1 MIGQTVSH
9 YRILSQLGEGAM
21 SVVYVAEDVRLG
33 RQVAIKVL
41 TERLNLPQFR
51 DRMLQEARTISSL
64 NHVNIATIHEYGET
78 SEGQPYI
85 VMELVKGATL
95 EELQRSGTLTLVRT
109 LEIIEFI
116 AEGLA
121 EAHRLGI
128 IHRDIKPSNVAVNER
143 GEVKI
148 LDFGLA
154 KQLSDPAEEGENNLQ
169 PLSPAATGEGFTIGT
184 PLYMSPE
191 QAQGRTIDRRSDLFS
206 LGSLLYECISGRPA
220 FDDRNAVAVCVR
232 VIRDDPTPPSRLNP
246 EISPELDRITLKALA
261 KKPEERYQT
270 ADEMLEDLRD
280 VRRRLSTPV
289 QLTHKPVIH
298 EPVKPTPSMVTSLID
313 TFRRPRILIA
323 TFLLTLAISLLA
335 GWGISSWRRRVTPPS
350 ISREAMNYYGDG
362 VNALRDGTYYKAI
375 RALEKA
381 ISIESNFTLAH
392 ARLAEAWSE
401 LDYTDKAKNEL
412 LYVSAAIY
420 DGPALPPTQSLYVQA
435 IHLKLSGNSQGA
447 IEKYIAVMEQSPD
460 SEKPAAYVDLG
471 RAYERD
477 GNTNKAIE
485 SYTSARELDP
495 QFTAALMRLG
505 VLLGRRLDNESTEKA
520 LATFQDAETRYRTLN
535 DLEGQAEV
543 FYERGVLFMARRKID
558 EARGQLS
565 LGLGKAAAIDNNYQ
579 QIKIRMQLSSVA
591 SLAGDTAEAMQLA
604 SEVMGFAKKN
614 GLEIL
619 AVSGLINL
627 GNTLMARGDL
637 DLAAD
642 YLEQALQLAQF
653 YKARRGQARAALTLA
668 SLYTRHQGKADR
680 VREYVEQ
687 ASAIYQ
693 QDGYRKYA
701 MQAHAILGHA
711 NEQLCDYDTALG
723 AFKQQL
729 KLAEELG
736 DQEQVALAH
745 NGIGIVLNNKEEHP
759 ESLRHLAETYRISQT
774 LKLRPYVGHA
784 LLTRGKALWQLGR
797 YEEAQVSLAEALRVA
812 QEADEPEREL
822 LAWLHLSQAQ
832 LELSRRHFALAKEES
847 QKALELFGVEYAAS
861 AAESKYTKGLAYTL
875 SGTPQEGQ
883 RLCEEALG
891 DAKRAGSSRLIG
903 GALLALSTTMLESGN
918 AQAALARALEA
929 LEIFERLGLQS
940 SQWRALSVAALASK
954 QAGDET
960 MARGCVYRIT
970 ELLSA
975 LQSRWGAEYDDYLQR
990 PDVRHT
996 LARLRQEFG
1005 LNV

>member
-9 YRILSQLGEGAM
+9 YRILSKIGEGAM
-21 SVVYVAEDVRLG
+21 SVVYVAEDSRLG
-33 RQVAIKVL
+33 RQVAVKVL

-51 DRMLQEARTISSL
+51 DRMLQEARAISSL
-64 NHVNIATIHEYGET
+64 NHANIATIHEYGET

-85 VMELVKGATL
+85 VMELVKGPTL
-95 EELQRSGTLTLVRT
+95 EELLRGGGLMLART
-109 LEIIEFI
+109 LKIVEGI

-128 IHRDIKPSNVAVNER
+128 VHRDIKPSNVAVNER

-154 KQLSDPAEEGENNLQ
+154 KQLSDPAEEGETDVQ
-169 PLSPAATGEGFTIGT
+169 PLSPTATGEGFTIGT

-206 LGSLLYECISGRPA
+206 LGSLLYECVSGRPA

-232 VIRDDPTPPSRLNP
+232 VIRDNPTPPSRFNP
-246 EISPELDRITLKALA
+246 EISPELDRITAKALA

-270 ADEMLEDLRD
+270 ADEMLEDLRNA
-280 VRRRLSTPV
+280 RQRLSTPA
-289 QLTHKPVIH
+289 QQTPKLVIL
-298 EPVKPTPSMVTSLID
+298 EPIKPTPSVVTSLID
-313 TFRRPRILIA
+313 TFRRPHILIVA
-323 TFLLTLAISLLA
+323 FLLTLAVSLLA
-335 GWGISSWRRRVTPPS
+335 AWGVSYWGRKVTPLP
-350 ISREAMNYYGDG
+350 ISREAVNYYVDG

-412 LYVSAAIY
+412 LYVSAATY

-447 IEKYIAVMEQSPD
+447 IEKYRAVVEQSPD

-505 VLLGRRLDNESTEKA
+505 VLLGRRLDGESTEKA
-520 LATFQDAETRYRTLN
+520 LATFRDAETRYQTLN

-591 SLAGDTAEAMQLA
+591 CLAGDTAEAKQLA
-604 SEVMGFAKKN
+604 SEVMDFAKKN

-619 AVSGLINL
+619 AVGGLTNL

-637 DLAAD
+637 NLAAD
-642 YLEQALQLAQF
+642 YLEQALQLARF

-680 VREYVEQ
+680 VKEYVEQ

-711 NEQLCDYDTALG
+711 SEQLCDYGAALG
-723 AFKQQL
+723 AFEQQL

-759 ESLRHLAETYRISQT
+759 ESLKHLGETYRISQI
-774 LKLRPYVGHA
+774 LKLRPYIGHA

-797 YEEAQVSLAEALRVA
+797 YEEAQDSLAEALRIA
-812 QEADEPEREL
+812 KEADEPEREL

-832 LELSRRHFALAKEES
+832 LELSRRHFELAKEES
-847 QKALELFGVEYAAS
+847 QKALELFGAEYATS

-875 SGTPQEGQ
+875 SGATQEGQ
-883 RLCEEALG
+883 RLCGEALE
-891 DAKRAGSSRLIG
+891 DAKRAGSSRSVG
-903 GALLALSTTMLESGN
+903 GALLALSATMLESGK
-918 AQAALARALEA
+918 AQDALAHALEA
-929 LEIFERLGLQS
+929 REIFERLGLQNS
-940 SQWRALSVAALASK
+940 EWRALSVAALASK
-954 QAGDET
+954 RAGDET
-960 MARGCVYRIT
+960 TAREYVQRIT

-975 LQSRWGAEYDDYLQR
+975 LQRRWGGMYNVYLQR

-996 LARLRQEFG
+996 LARLNQEFG
-1005 LNV
+1005 LNI